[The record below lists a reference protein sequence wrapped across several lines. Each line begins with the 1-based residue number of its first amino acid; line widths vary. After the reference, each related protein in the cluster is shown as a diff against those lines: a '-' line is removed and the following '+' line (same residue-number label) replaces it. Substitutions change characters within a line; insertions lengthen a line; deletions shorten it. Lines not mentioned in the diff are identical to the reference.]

1 MPEIN
6 DIKYQGKAEKEKK
19 KARCQTLSKHDADFA
34 VTAEISPDIS
44 RDLG

>member
-6 DIKYQGKAEKEKK
+6 AIKCQGKTEKEKK
-19 KARCQTLSKHDADFA
+19 KARCQTLSKHDFDS
-34 VTAEISPDIS
+34 AEISPDIS

>member
-1 MPEIN
+1 MP
-6 DIKYQGKAEKEKK
+6 DITVIKCQGKTEKEKK
-19 KARCQTLSKHDADFA
+19 KDRCQTLSKHDFA